1 MSDNG
6 SRPLIGVTVG
16 DPAGV
21 GPEIVIKALQDGGVR
36 EQVRS
41 VVYADRACL
50 QQAVE
55 MLWLLLVILI
65 KVAKV

>member
-1 MSDNG
+1 MRDSG

-21 GPEIVIKALQDGGVR
+21 GPEIVIKALQDRGVR

-50 QQAVE
+50 
-55 MLWLLLVILI
+55 
-65 KVAKV
+65 